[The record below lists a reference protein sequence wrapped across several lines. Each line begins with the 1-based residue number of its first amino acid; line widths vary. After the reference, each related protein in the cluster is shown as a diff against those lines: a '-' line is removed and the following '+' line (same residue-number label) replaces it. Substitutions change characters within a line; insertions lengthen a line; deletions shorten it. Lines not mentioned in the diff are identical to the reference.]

1 MDEVI
6 KEVSPE
12 EGIFTLK
19 YDGKALKNHTIDV
32 KELQLVVAGVT
43 EFLNA
48 ANKVI
53 NRGACTLKIKFGV
66 PKAGSF
72 DFTVF
77 VGVAK
82 ELLDVGASAKFF
94 LKYAFEGWK
103 LWVQTKG
110 RKPQKVEQGGNGNVN
125 ITCIG
130 DNNTIHVITAPEK
143 GYNVCS
149 DKDCRCGLR
158 KTAEVLKSE
167 GYERYDVKRDGE
179 EVTVREKDAQ
189 ILSENN
195 EEEGTK
201 VERTETEEM
210 WIHPIISCD
219 KKAGWKFRKENN
231 PCDEFRATVEDEE
244 LLERFK
250 RRGIASSD
258 RIYAEIEIATVGE
271 TEKQYRVRKILKYEP
286 VRQLFLIGDT
296 DKKQMDNRNKDYF

>member
-1 MDEVI
+1 MNEVI
-6 KEVSPE
+6 KETSLE
-12 EGIFTLK
+12 EEVFTLK
-19 YDGKALKNHTIDV
+19 YDGEALKNHTIDA
-32 KELQLVVAGVT
+32 KELQLVIAGIT

-48 ANKVI
+48 ANAVI
-53 NRGACTLKIKFGV
+53 NRGVCTLKIKFGV
-66 PKAGSF
+66 PKAGCY
-72 DFTVF
+72 DLPVI
-77 VGVAK
+77 VGVVK

-130 DNNTIHVITAPEK
+130 DNNTVYVITAPEK
-143 GYNVCS
+143 SYNVCS

-158 KTAEVLKSE
+158 KTAEVLKSD
-167 GYERYDVKRDGE
+167 GYERYDVKCDGE

-195 EEEGTK
+195 EEEDTE
-201 VERTETEEM
+201 VEKIETEVM
-210 WIHPIISCD
+210 WIHPVISCD
-219 KKAGWKFRKENN
+219 KKTGWKFRKENN
-231 PCDEFRATVEDEE
+231 SCDEFRATVEDEE

-258 RIYAEIEIATVGE
+258 RIYAEIEIAMAGE

-286 VRQLFLIGDT
+286 VRQLSLIEDDDEKTGI
-296 DKKQMDNRNKDYF
+296 Q